1 MEKEMVQK
9 FDLEAAFRALDEIE
23 APKTKGLK
31 ANRVD
36 LKERFA
42 AKAYG
47 DALVEDYY
55 NVNDKEALEE
65 AKEDREEEVAKAK
78 LARIEKIVDLDA
90 ESPEDLLPSYVGKVI
105 IQCPQCMTLFYKNPE
120 DIEKSEENPDV
131 VNINE
136 ICQHCGNA
144 SGYTL
149 IGKVGKVSEDE
160 AANYEA
166 AEEGTEE
173 DELSL
178 DFGEPTEEVSPEGT
192 GGGFEEEEIAVE
204 EGSEDSSDDE
214 LDLEAID
221 LEPTE
226 ESLKLNESLTD
237 GIFDIPAS
245 EFKEL
250 GVDDDNWDNGAFRP
264 GWAVEIINNVPAAN
278 ISFHKDAKTAY
289 AKYFVIKNGIDNG
302 DAPLSWDTVRLW
314 KLGKTDEEDK
324 LLKEYDGLVES
335 LKEGIDNELKIEI
348 KGEDNFSEEK
358 INELLK
364 KLNDVFKKHGI
375 DANIRVEKTDESLKE
390 DLVIDNFVSEL
401 SKYTEAL
408 EEGHG
413 LKEIK
418 RETIM
423 AVLYAILSGATT
435 AATATGELPQFT
447 SIFAGASAAVVALKI
462 WAIALALKNKKAVLA
477 GHEAVKELLKTN
489 KEFKKLI
496 YDLIDEV
503 SIEKAAEI
511 VAAIE
516 KVIKENPNIE
526 IKDIKKLTD
535 KGLTEGIF
543 DASDDELKIEIK
555 GKDDFSEEEINKLLK
570 KLNDVF
576 KKYGIEAN
584 VRVEKTEESLK
595 LNKKVEDTKV
605 EVEAEEILDAA
616 AKAGKEVAKEAEA
629 DITEAEVKE
638 ITDKVITKE
647 LGLPVAEEGSDDSS
661 DDELDEAL
669 SPEQVKQKLT
679 AYAASLGV
687 EEGYKGTPEERT
699 THLEYTDDDP
709 TDGKAVL
716 PNNIEKQLTETSVR
730 AMRDTWTIEESSI
743 LKYYPNKHQVED
755 YINKAKAVELAEAAK
770 GNTVRVII
778 YEKFSRIPNDG
789 PYFQKMG
796 HPVKICYDSIENPEV
811 VKIFVQNNLMLEE
824 GLDEAKSIS
833 GRVNYNDEG
842 EDFAEGYILKVE
854 RNSIDY
860 RPRFTYSINTY
871 KKEIERLNNY
881 FKSHFDR
888 SRGKT
893 LTASENENLTENKLA
908 EGIYDVSDAEFRAML
923 KDKTFQEF
931 GEALTEEKVEE
942 SKVSTA
948 AVKKAVSEINAI
960 GAEDVEEDINIANND
975 SPATADDAEYE
986 TESCEGHECK
996 EEKHVCEKCED
1007 LHERSLNK
1015 HISAYLTEVYANV
1028 KDFTATN
1035 CSLNGD
1041 KLVIEGT
1048 INFNSGKSR
1057 ATKFEF
1063 TEAKNGEAG
1072 KIVLEGHNKDLAEDA
1087 RFTLDCSLEDGGTC
1101 LLTEGFGYKYTI
1113 NGTLVEGL
1121 K

>member
-36 LKERFA
+36 LKERFT

-55 NVNDKEALEE
+55 NINDHEALEE

-149 IGKVGKVSEDE
+149 IGKVGAVSEDE

-214 LDLEAID
+214 LDLEAAD
-221 LEPTE
+221 L
-226 ESLKLNESLTD
+226 
-237 GIFDIPAS
+237 
-245 EFKEL
+245 
-250 GVDDDNWDNGAFRP
+250 
-264 GWAVEIINNVPAAN
+264 
-278 ISFHKDAKTAY
+278 
-289 AKYFVIKNGIDNG
+289 
-302 DAPLSWDTVRLW
+302 AP
-314 KLGKTDEEDK
+314 
-324 LLKEYDGLVES
+324 
-335 LKEGIDNELKIEI
+335 
-348 KGEDNFSEEK
+348 
-358 INELLK
+358 
-364 KLNDVFKKHGI
+364 
-375 DANIRVEKTDESLKE
+375 TDESLKHE
-390 DLVIDNFVSEL
+390 QLN
-401 SKYTEAL
+401 
-408 EEGHG
+408 EE
-413 LKEIK
+413 
-418 RETIM
+418 
-423 AVLYAILSGATT
+423 
-435 AATATGELPQFT
+435 
-447 SIFAGASAAVVALKI
+447 
-462 WAIALALKNKKAVLA
+462 
-477 GHEAVKELLKTN
+477 
-489 KEFKKLI
+489 
-496 YDLIDEV
+496 
-503 SIEKAAEI
+503 
-511 VAAIE
+511 
-516 KVIKENPNIE
+516 
-526 IKDIKKLTD
+526 
-535 KGLTEGIF
+535 
-543 DASDDELKIEIK
+543 
-555 GKDDFSEEEINKLLK
+555 
-570 KLNDVF
+570 
-576 KKYGIEAN
+576 
-584 VRVEKTEESLK
+584 
-595 LNKKVEDTKV
+595 VEDTKV

-629 DITEAEVKE
+629 DITEAEIKE
-638 ITDKVITKE
+638 ITDKVVAKE
-647 LGLPVAEEGSDDSS
+647 LELPVVEEGSDDSS

-669 SPEQVKQKLT
+669 SPEQVEQRLA

-699 THLEYTDDDP
+699 THLEYADDDP

-716 PNNIEKQLTETSVR
+716 PSNIEKQLTETSVR

-778 YEKFSRIPNDG
+778 YEKFNRIPNDG

-833 GRVNYNDEG
+833 GRVNYNAEG

-881 FKSHFDR
+881 FKSHFDK

-893 LTASENENLTENKLA
+893 LTAIENENLTENKLA

-931 GEALTEEKVEE
+931 GGALTEEKVEE

-948 AVKKAVSEINAI
+948 AVEKAISEINAI
-960 GAEDVEEDINIANND
+960 GAEDVEEDIDIADHD
-975 SPATADDAEYE
+975 SPATADE
-986 TESCEGHECK
+986 TEHEAESCDGRECK

-1028 KDFTATN
+1028 KDFTATS

-1041 KLVIEGT
+1041 KLVVEGT

>member
-9 FDLEAAFRALDEIE
+9 FDLEAAFKALNEIDT
-23 APKTKGLK
+23 PKAEKGIR

-42 AKAYG
+42 AKTYG

-166 AEEGTEE
+166 AEEGAEE

-178 DFGEPTEEVSPEGT
+178 DFNEPTEEVSPEGT

-214 LDLEAID
+214 PDLDAAD
-221 LEPTE
+221 L
-226 ESLKLNESLTD
+226 
-237 GIFDIPAS
+237 
-245 EFKEL
+245 
-250 GVDDDNWDNGAFRP
+250 
-264 GWAVEIINNVPAAN
+264 
-278 ISFHKDAKTAY
+278 
-289 AKYFVIKNGIDNG
+289 
-302 DAPLSWDTVRLW
+302 AP
-314 KLGKTDEEDK
+314 
-324 LLKEYDGLVES
+324 
-335 LKEGIDNELKIEI
+335 
-348 KGEDNFSEEK
+348 
-358 INELLK
+358 
-364 KLNDVFKKHGI
+364 
-375 DANIRVEKTDESLKE
+375 TDESLKHE
-390 DLVIDNFVSEL
+390 QLN
-401 SKYTEAL
+401 
-408 EEGHG
+408 EE
-413 LKEIK
+413 
-418 RETIM
+418 
-423 AVLYAILSGATT
+423 
-435 AATATGELPQFT
+435 
-447 SIFAGASAAVVALKI
+447 
-462 WAIALALKNKKAVLA
+462 
-477 GHEAVKELLKTN
+477 
-489 KEFKKLI
+489 
-496 YDLIDEV
+496 
-503 SIEKAAEI
+503 
-511 VAAIE
+511 
-516 KVIKENPNIE
+516 
-526 IKDIKKLTD
+526 
-535 KGLTEGIF
+535 
-543 DASDDELKIEIK
+543 
-555 GKDDFSEEEINKLLK
+555 
-570 KLNDVF
+570 
-576 KKYGIEAN
+576 
-584 VRVEKTEESLK
+584 
-595 LNKKVEDTKV
+595 VEDTKV

-638 ITDKVITKE
+638 ITDKVVTKE
-647 LGLPVAEEGSDDSS
+647 LGLPVVEEGSDDSS

-669 SPEQVKQKLT
+669 SPKQVEQKLT

-687 EEGYKGTPEERT
+687 EEG
-699 THLEYTDDDP
+699 
-709 TDGKAVL
+709 
-716 PNNIEKQLTETSVR
+716 
-730 AMRDTWTIEESSI
+730 
-743 LKYYPNKHQVED
+743 LK
-755 YINKAKAVELAEAAK
+755 
-770 GNTVRVII
+770 
-778 YEKFSRIPNDG
+778 
-789 PYFQKMG
+789 
-796 HPVKICYDSIENPEV
+796 
-811 VKIFVQNNLMLEE
+811 
-824 GLDEAKSIS
+824 
-833 GRVNYNDEG
+833 
-842 EDFAEGYILKVE
+842 
-854 RNSIDY
+854 
-860 RPRFTYSINTY
+860 
-871 KKEIERLNNY
+871 
-881 FKSHFDR
+881 
-888 SRGKT
+888 
-893 LTASENENLTENKLA
+893 
-908 EGIYDVSDAEFRAML
+908 EGIYDVSDAEFKAML

-931 GEALTEEKVEE
+931 GEALTEETSLGLDPSIVMRFVKPQQLYSLTPEELKILQNPRSDRELVNKIIAKYNGALTEEKIKE
-942 SKVSTA
+942 SKISTA
-948 AVKKAVSEINAI
+948 AVEKAISEINAI
-960 GAEDVEEDINIANND
+960 GAEDVEEDIDIADHD
-975 SPATADDAEYE
+975 SPTMVDGAEHE
-986 TESCEGHECK
+986 AESCEGRECD

-1063 TEAKNGEAG
+1063 TETKNGESG